1 MFFLCDWKRWEK
13 IISLYQRIHELYSWI
28 RRIQISRKRKYQTY
42 AINPKTHPRLQT
54 SRRNLPKPS
63 FRLSSLYRHEPTT
76 HSTLNRPSPRFLK
89 THPPWYIFLLILG
102 LASYGTVGRA
112 FVQQVFGNDP
122 SRLKSIHTRF
132 VGHVFPG

>member
-1 MFFLCDWKRWEK
+1 MVYL
-13 IISLYQRIHELYSWI
+13 
-28 RRIQISRKRKYQTY
+28 
-42 AINPKTHPRLQT
+42 
-54 SRRNLPKPS
+54 S
-63 FRLSSLYRHEPTT
+63 F
-76 HSTLNRPSPRFLK
+76 
-89 THPPWYIFLLILG
+89 ILG